1 MTGINFEREL
11 TALRPRL
18 LRFARLQLRSEA
30 AAEDAVQEAMLAAME
45 GAAGFAGAA
54 AVQTWVFS
62 ILRNKIVDEIRRRA
76 RAAEVAVER
85 EDDFAAEAEALF
97 LEDGH
102 WAEMPSSWGDPH
114 QALEQKR
121 FWEVFDACLTGV
133 PAKPGRVF
141 MMREFLGLET
151 EEICKELAI
160 STSNC
165 WVLLHRARLALRE
178 CLALRWFSG
187 TATRG

>member
-1 MTGINFEREL
+1 MTQINIEASL
-11 TALRPRL
+11 AALRPRM

-30 AAEDAVQEAMLAAME
+30 AAEDAVQDAILAAME
-45 GAAGFAGAA
+45 GSSGFSGAA
-54 AVQTWVFS
+54 TVQTWVFS

-76 RAAEVAVER
+76 RAAEVVADD
-85 EDDFAAEAEALF
+85 DDFDAGEEALF
-97 LEDGH
+97 RPDGH
-102 WAEMPSSWGDPH
+102 WSEMPSTWGDPH
-114 QALEQKR
+114 RALEQKR
-121 FWEVFDACLTGV
+121 FWDVFDACLTGI

-141 MMREFLGLET
+141 MMREFLGLDT
-151 EEICKELAI
+151 EDICKELAI

-187 TATRG
+187 TAGRE